1 MATIPQRILFVR
13 PDSYGDVVLFE
24 PVLRLIRQA
33 WPKTKVAVLI
43 RAGYA
48 DLTALMPRGVHWLTT
63 NCDPYREG
71 PSTNPQQ
78 LNQLRQ
84 TILEF
89 APDCLVAACYSKTWL
104 EAFAATVVPTA
115 RQISLGPYDLD
126 PISQVSLSES
136 VPLEWSE
143 LYRETVPTDRNTCDW
158 EKNLALT
165 SYLLEHAVP
174 QQRPQ
179 LVVPKPAQKC
189 AQDILETAALADG
202 NFVACCPAGTLKV
215 SLKAWPVNRFATVLT
230 WLYKH
235 HGVRAL
241 LVGHDRERAIL
252 DQVDQAT
259 RRLGGQT
266 VVWTGKDGEFPV
278 LAALL
283 ARARFYF
290 GNDTAAMHIAA
301 ALDRPVA
308 AIFGGGDYPRFL
320 PVARRAVWVVQPL
333 PCFGCGW
340 NCDLGTPVC
349 VQAISTKKVIPSI
362 QKLLDLKHDD
372 CIEVRVTGAVS
383 AAELRL
389 ITNVAAARPALTSPT
404 GPVGVATVRRS
415 DLINLMR
422 HLRGSEADRAARLEV
437 INRQG
442 VEMGKLQE
450 EIHRWLEQLRRLGVN
465 AYDATT
471 KNTALQLRLD
481 DLNQQFA
488 QVEADRA
495 ARLEVINLQGVENG
509 NLKQENNRWQEQLR
523 QLQHDLDRT
532 RCENAKLQ
540 QELVGSREQLGS
552 VRNELQQARG
562 IATTTISANSDLT
575 QQLAAT
581 TAREVL
587 GAATVQR
594 QQAELDKLREQLGH
608 WTNEAHRATASL
620 DQAAAD
626 IAQLRVAFG
635 ALQEQSRRELSDQ
648 AVIIEKQ
655 RLQQER
661 LQEQLEQTRGA
672 LQSVESQLA
681 ASAQQGHR
689 LTQEKQELARTLAA
703 TLESLGAAR
712 GRVDELNRILTRLD
726 RHWPVRWLW
735 KSGRGKDLT

>member
-1 MATIPQRILFVR
+1 M
-13 PDSYGDVVLFE
+13 
-24 PVLRLIRQA
+24 RQ
-33 WPKTKVAVLI
+33 L
-43 RAGYA
+43 
-48 DLTALMPRGVHWLTT
+48 
-63 NCDPYREG
+63 
-71 PSTNPQQ
+71 QQ
-78 LNQLRQ
+78 Q
-84 TILEF
+84 F
-89 APDCLVAACYSKTWL
+89 A
-104 EAFAATVVPTA
+104 
-115 RQISLGPYDLD
+115 Q
-126 PISQVSLSES
+126 
-136 VPLEWSE
+136 
-143 LYRETVPTDRNTCDW
+143 
-158 EKNLALT
+158 
-165 SYLLEHAVP
+165 
-174 QQRPQ
+174 
-179 LVVPKPAQKC
+179 
-189 AQDILETAALADG
+189 
-202 NFVACCPAGTLKV
+202 
-215 SLKAWPVNRFATVLT
+215 
-230 WLYKH
+230 
-235 HGVRAL
+235 
-241 LVGHDRERAIL
+241 
-252 DQVDQAT
+252 
-259 RRLGGQT
+259 
-266 VVWTGKDGEFPV
+266 
-278 LAALL
+278 
-283 ARARFYF
+283 
-290 GNDTAAMHIAA
+290 
-301 ALDRPVA
+301 
-308 AIFGGGDYPRFL
+308 
-320 PVARRAVWVVQPL
+320 
-333 PCFGCGW
+333 
-340 NCDLGTPVC
+340 
-349 VQAISTKKVIPSI
+349 
-362 QKLLDLKHDD
+362 
-372 CIEVRVTGAVS
+372 
-383 AAELRL
+383 
-389 ITNVAAARPALTSPT
+389 
-404 GPVGVATVRRS
+404 
-415 DLINLMR
+415 
-422 HLRGSEADRAARLEV
+422 SEADRAARLEV
-437 INRQG
+437 IELQG
-442 VEMGKLQE
+442 AEIGSLKQE
-450 EIHRWLEQLRRLGVN
+450 SNRWLEQLHQLQAQFAQVEADRAARLEVINLQGVEN
-465 AYDATT
+465 GNL
-471 KNTALQLRLD
+471 KQESNRWQEQLHQLQA
-481 DLNQQFA
+481 QFA